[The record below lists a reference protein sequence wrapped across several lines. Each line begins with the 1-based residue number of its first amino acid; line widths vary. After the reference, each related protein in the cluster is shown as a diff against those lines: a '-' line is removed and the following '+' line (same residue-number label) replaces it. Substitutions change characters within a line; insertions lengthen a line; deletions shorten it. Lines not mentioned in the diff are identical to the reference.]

1 MPTSPPA
8 LNWGWQRKRR
18 EEYKNSAGLP
28 TNQYHYEERA
38 KQHLCGG
45 CQSAGQ
51 WPDKLLCACKH
62 WETVPVENDAHIST
76 SPELTVA
83 KEAEKGIQKQCW
95 ASHKSISLWRDTKQP
110 SIPPIPQHS
119 SLLLGLKTPPEK
131 LKQSGGSWSA
141 ARVTCLSCTG
151 YSSSSINSYSA
162 WTQCCTTSTFQCQ
175 ASCYLIP
182 LSRRNAAYNLL

>member
-95 ASHKSISLWRDTKQP
+95 ASHKSISLWREGQAAKYPTHPPTLFPTPWTEDSSREAEAKWRELECCQGHLPQLYRIFFKFNQFLLSLDSVLYYFYIPVP
-110 SIPPIPQHS
+110 S
-119 SLLLGLKTPPEK
+119 
-131 LKQSGGSWSA
+131 
-141 ARVTCLSCTG
+141 
-151 YSSSSINSYSA
+151 
-162 WTQCCTTSTFQCQ
+162 
-175 ASCYLIP
+175 
-182 LSRRNAAYNLL
+182 